1 MATITARIIQSTG
14 LDANRSSI
22 AAQELGVASDTERPI
37 IGTTVGGA
45 KYMGTEDLITLT
57 VAAPA
62 ALAVLRRSITT
73 IVADTATAGAGIS
86 FDIQAGAQVPGYKAM
101 IIVTG
106 PDSRWAAVTYGSGA
120 VRYIPA
126 GTAVEFV
133 WTGTLWVPMG
143 TPDTIPVGMTITS
156 DIELTQTAKD
166 AYIDRSVNKD
176 VTAAAAPLLVEK
188 YRAIKA
194 KVLGVTDH
202 AATVSGSVITM
213 PATSAA
219 NALISLLQSD
229 AVVSGYING
238 GEIANFAGGADYSTP
253 STQRCINVAGIDYAI
268 TGVTAL
274 SRTITVSGTPASG
287 AQTVSVYTYRVA
299 GSATTARLFR
309 IAGFVGVAAG
319 DAGGEVIGGFRKMDR
334 GQGHKHNFIWASGGG
349 AVAAISTFSS
359 VAGTKGVSAFTAG
372 GFDSFAIDSV
382 PSTDSTNGIIR
393 TGKTTDPRTAGMY
406 FYTYAGIL
414 LAAV

>member
-1 MATITARIIQSTG
+1 MAVTTARIIQSTG
-14 LDANRSSI
+14 LESAIGSVASR
-22 AAQELGVASDTERPI
+22 EFGVTSDTERPV
-37 IGTTVGGA
+37 IGTTVGGS

-62 ALAVLRRSITT
+62 ALSVLRRSITT

-143 TPDTIPVGMTITS
+143 TPDTMPVGMTIAS

-166 AYIDRSVNKD
+166 AYIDRSVQKD
-176 VTAAAAPLLVEK
+176 ITAAAAPLLVAK

-213 PATSAA
+213 PNTPAA

-229 AVVSGYING
+229 AIVSGYINT
-238 GEIANFAGGADYSTP
+238 GEPANFSSGADYSTA

-299 GSATTARLFR
+299 GAATTARLFR
-309 IAGFVGVAAG
+309 IGGFAGIAAG
-319 DAGGEVIGGFRKMDR
+319 DAGGEVVGGFRRMDR
-334 GQGHKHNFIWASGGG
+334 GQGHTHELQVLNSGPLAGQYVPTLALQNANTINDTAITGNLFI
-349 AVAAISTFSS
+349 
-359 VAGTKGVSAFTAG
+359 KN
-372 GFDSFAIDSV
+372 
-382 PSTDSTNGIIR
+382 PKTDTTNGTPR

>member
-1 MATITARIIQSTG
+1 MPTITARIIQSTG

-22 AAQELGVASDTERPI
+22 ASQELGVASDTERPI

-62 ALAVLRRSITT
+62 ALSVLRRSITT
-73 IVADTATAGAGIS
+73 IIANTSLSGAGIS
-86 FDIQAGAQVPGYKAM
+86 FDIQAGAQVAGYKATV
-101 IIVTG
+101 IVTG
-106 PDSRWAAVTYGSGA
+106 PVWRWAAVTYGSGA

-143 TPDTIPVGMTITS
+143 TPDTMPVGMTVWS

-166 AYIDRSVNKD
+166 AYIDRSVQKD
-176 VTAAAAPLLVEK
+176 VTAAAAPLLVAA
-188 YRAIKA
+188 YRAVKA

-202 AATVSGSVITM
+202 AATVAGSVITM
-213 PATSAA
+213 PNTPAA
-219 NALISLLQSD
+219 NALIMLLQSD
-229 AVVSGYING
+229 AIVSGWFNT
-238 GEIANFAGGADYSTP
+238 GEPANFLGGADYSTA
-253 STQRCINVAGIDYAI
+253 STQRCINVAGTDYAI
-268 TGVTAL
+268 TGITAL
-274 SRTITVSGTPASG
+274 SRAITVSGAPASG

-299 GSATTARLFR
+299 GAATTARLFR

-334 GQGHKHNFIWASGGG
+334 TQGHLHPTIPAYNVINNGTGELTGGG
-349 AVAAISTFSS
+349 GT
-359 VAGTKGVSAFTAG
+359 AGTGKTIGAPT
-372 GFDSFAIDSV
+372 
-382 PSTDSTNGIIR
+382 TDGTNGTPR
-393 TGKTTDPRTAGMY
+393 TGKTTDPRTVGQY
-406 FYTYAGIL
+406 VYTFAGIL
-414 LAAV
+414 LAAA